1 MRLWII
7 LLGCIFLLIAC
18 DFTIRQ
24 SDEGMQ
30 SVAIDSLA
38 AFDSGSVK
46 TGPMPIDSAEMIMR
60 NKGDNTRNLDT
71 TEVKPGEVI
80 NTKNVHPND
89 IVNFAETL
97 IGIPYR
103 YGSIDPKVGFDC
115 SGFIT
120 HVFNHFHISVPRSSI
135 DFTNVGKE
143 IAIES
148 AKPGDIILFT
158 GTDST
163 ERFVGHM
170 GIIVSNADS
179 LKFIHSTSGKA
190 YGVTISP
197 LSNYYK
203 GRFVKTIRVF
213 KQNNG

>member
-1 MRLWII
+1 MRLGII
-7 LLGCIFLLIAC
+7 LLSFIFFLSAC

-30 SVAIDSLA
+30 SVSIDSLA
-38 AFDSGSVK
+38 AYDSASMNSEKMV
-46 TGPMPIDSAEMIMR
+46 IDSVEMLAR
-60 NKGDNTRNLDT
+60 NREDNTRNLDT
-71 TEVKPGEVI
+71 TEVKQGEVI
-80 NTKNVHPND
+80 DTKSVHPKE
-89 IVNFAETL
+89 IVDFAETL
-97 IGIPYR
+97 IGTPYR
-103 YGSIDPKVGFDC
+103 YGSTNPKVGFDC

-143 IAIES
+143 IAVES